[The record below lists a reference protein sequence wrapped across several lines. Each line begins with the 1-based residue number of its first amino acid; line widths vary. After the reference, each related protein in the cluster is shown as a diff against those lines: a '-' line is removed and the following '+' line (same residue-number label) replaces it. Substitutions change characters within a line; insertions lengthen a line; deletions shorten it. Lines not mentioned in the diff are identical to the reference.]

1 MSKLIIVVDNVQDWK
16 NYYPS
21 EDLITVQDYLAR
33 SGTYDAS
40 RTQVIN
46 LCRSY
51 RYLSHGY
58 YCSLLAEA
66 RDHKVLPS
74 VRTINDLRNKSIY
87 SLDIEDLNENL
98 HKVLARTG
106 QAGNSFTLKLFFG
119 QTDYE
124 PLEDLARQLFEQYAC
139 PILVV
144 EFTRDNANAWLIES
158 IKAGALNN
166 LTDTEEDRFA
176 EALNNFS
183 RKIWRKP
190 RSRKKYRYDMAILV
204 NREEKL
210 PPSDPGALAN
220 FIRVGRM
227 LGIDVELIGKKDFA
241 RLAEYDALF
250 IRETTA
256 INNHTYRFAKKA
268 ESEGMVVIDDPESIL
283 KCTNKVYLADL
294 LKENGVPAPRTE
306 IISKNRESDLDALAQ
321 TLGFPLV
328 LKIPDGSFSR
338 GIVKVNSPAE
348 LQTHAEQLF
357 RQSSLLLAQEFFY
370 TEYDWRIG
378 IINQKPIYAC
388 QYHMAR
394 GHWQIYSHQ
403 ESGKTVSGGFTTF
416 PVRDAPPAVVK
427 AAVKAANLIGNG
439 LYGVDVKQGDNK
451 VAVIEVNDNP
461 NIDSDVEDAYL
472 GEDLYRIILEEFIRR
487 LERKRLGL

>member
-1 MSKLIIVVDNVQDWK
+1 MSKLIIVVDNVQDWTS
-16 NYYPS
+16 YYPS

-33 SGTYDAS
+33 SGSYDAS

-51 RYLSHGY
+51 RYLSNGY

-66 RDHKVLPS
+66 RDQRVIPS

-98 HKVLARTG
+98 NKILARE
-106 QAGNSFTLKLFFG
+106 QQQSNEFTLKLFFG

-124 PLEDLARQLFEQYAC
+124 PMEDLARQLFEQYAC

-144 EFTRDNANAWLIES
+144 EFRKTDVWLIES
-158 IKAGALNN
+158 IKAGALNS
-166 LTDTEEDRFA
+166 LTDPEEDRFA
-176 EALNNFS
+176 NALNNFS

-190 RSRKKYRYDMAILV
+190 RSRKKYRYDLAILV
-204 NREEKL
+204 NRQEAM
-210 PPSDPGALAN
+210 PPSDPKAIAA
-220 FIRVGRM
+220 FMRVGRS
-227 LGIDVELIGKKDFA
+227 LGMDIDLVEKKDFA

-256 INNHTYRFAKKA
+256 ISNHTYRFAKKA
-268 ESEGMVVIDDPESIL
+268 ESEDMVVIDDPDSIL

-294 LKENGVPAPRTE
+294 LKANGVPIPRTV
-306 IISKNRESDLDALAQ
+306 IISRDRRRELETLGEE
-321 TLGFPLV
+321 LGFPIV

-338 GIVKVNSPAE
+338 GIVKVNSQPE
-348 LQTHAEQLF
+348 LLEQADILF

-378 IINQKPIYAC
+378 VLNQKPVFAC
-388 QYHMAR
+388 QYQMAR
-394 GHWQIYSHQ
+394 GHWQIYSH
-403 ESGKTVSGGFTTF
+403 EPGGKTTSGGFRTL
-416 PVRDAPPAVVK
+416 PVRDAPPQVVR
-427 AAVKAANLIGNG
+427 AAVKAANLIGTG
-439 LYGVDVKQGDNK
+439 LYGVDVKQAENK

-461 NIDSDVEDAYL
+461 NIDFGVEDAYL

-487 LERKRLGL
+487 LERKRMGF

>member
-1 MSKLIIVVDNVQDWK
+1 MSKLILVVDNVQDWTS
-16 NYYPS
+16 YYPS

-33 SGTYDAS
+33 SGSYDAS

-51 RYLSHGY
+51 RYLSNGY

-66 RDHKVLPS
+66 RDQRVIPS

-98 HKVLARTG
+98 NKILAKK
-106 QAGNSFTLKLFFG
+106 QQEAHEFTLKMFFG

-124 PLEDLARQLFEQYAC
+124 PLEDLARQLFEQYPC

-144 EFTRDNANAWLIES
+144 EFRKTDVWLIES
-158 IKAGALNN
+158 IKAGALNSLN
-166 LTDTEEDRFA
+166 DAEEDRFA
-176 EALNNFS
+176 DALNGFS

-190 RSRKKYRYDMAILV
+190 RSRKKYRYDLAMLI
-204 NREEKL
+204 NRQEAL
-210 PPSDPGALAN
+210 PPSNAKAIAS
-220 FIRVGRM
+220 FMRVGRS
-227 LGIDVELIGKKDFA
+227 LGMDIDLIEKKDFA

-256 INNHTYRFAKKA
+256 ISNHTYRFAKKA
-268 ESEGMVVIDDPESIL
+268 EGEDMVVIDDPDSIL

-294 LKENGVPAPRTE
+294 LKTNGVPTPKTV
-306 IISKNRESDLDALAQ
+306 IISRDRRRDLETLSQ
-321 TLGFPLV
+321 TLGFPIV

-338 GIVKVNSPAE
+338 GIVKVNSQRE
-348 LQTHAEQLF
+348 LLDQADILF
-357 RQSSLLLAQEFFY
+357 RQSSLLLAQEYFY

-378 IINQKPIYAC
+378 VLNQRPIFAC
-388 QYHMAR
+388 QYQMAR
-394 GHWQIYSHQ
+394 GHWQIYSHDAS
-403 ESGKTVSGGFTTF
+403 SGKTVSGGFHTM
-416 PVRDAPPAVVK
+416 PVRDAPVQVVR

-439 LYGVDVKQGDNK
+439 LYGVDVKQAESK
-451 VAVIEVNDNP
+451 IAVIEVNDNP
-461 NIDSDVEDAYL
+461 NIDYGIEDAYL
-472 GEDLYRIILEEFIRR
+472 GEDLYRIVLEEFIRR
-487 LERKRLGL
+487 LERKRMGF

>member
-16 NYYPS
+16 AYYPS

-46 LCRSY
+46 LCSSY
-51 RYLSHGY
+51 RYLSNGY

-66 RDHKVLPS
+66 REQRVIPS

-87 SLDIEDLNENL
+87 SLDIEDLNEKLNKIL
-98 HKVLARTG
+98 VKEA
-106 QAGNSFTLKLFFG
+106 QAQDRFTLKLFFG

-124 PLEDLARQLFEQYAC
+124 PLEDLARSLFEQYAC

-144 EFTRDNANAWLIES
+144 EFKKSDVWLIES
-158 IKAGALNN
+158 IKAGALSS
-166 LTDTEEDRFA
+166 LAEPEEDRFA
-176 EALNNFS
+176 EALNHFS

-190 RSRKKYRYDMAILV
+190 RSRKKYRYDLAILI
-204 NREEKL
+204 NREEAM
-210 PPSDPGALAN
+210 PPSDAKAIAT
-220 FIRVGRM
+220 FIRVGRT
-227 LGIDVELIGKKDFA
+227 LGMDIDLIEKKDFA

-256 INNHTYRFAKKA
+256 TNNHTYRFAKKA
-268 ESEGMVVIDDPESIL
+268 EGEDMVVIDDPDSIL

-294 LKENGVPAPRTE
+294 LKANGVPTPKTV
-306 IISKNRESDLDALAQ
+306 IISRDRRKDLDTLGEE
-321 TLGFPLV
+321 LGFPLV

-338 GIVKVNSPAE
+338 GIVKVNSQQE
-348 LQTHAEQLF
+348 LLEQADLLF
-357 RQSSLLLAQEFFY
+357 KQSSLLLSQEFFY

-378 IINQKPIYAC
+378 VLNQRPIFAC
-388 QYHMAR
+388 QYQMAR
-394 GHWQIYSHQ
+394 GHWQIYAHQ
-403 ESGKTVSGGFTTF
+403 PSGKTVSGDSRTM
-416 PVRDAPPAVVK
+416 PVRDAPPAVVR
-427 AAVKAANLIGNG
+427 AALKAANLIGNG
-439 LYGVDVKQGDNK
+439 FYGVDVKQAENK
-451 VAVIEVNDNP
+451 IAVIEVNDNP
-461 NIDSDVEDAYL
+461 SIDFGIEDAYL

-487 LERKRLGL
+487 LERKRMGF

>member
-1 MSKLIIVVDNVQDWK
+1 MSKLIIVVDNVQDWTS
-16 NYYPS
+16 YYPS

-51 RYLSHGY
+51 RYLSNGY

-66 RDHKVLPS
+66 RDQRVIPS

-98 HKVLARTG
+98 NKTLAKES
-106 QAGNSFTLKLFFG
+106 QENHYFTLKLFFG
-119 QTDYE
+119 QTDFD
-124 PLEDLARQLFEQYAC
+124 PLEDFARQLFEQYPC
-139 PILVV
+139 PILIV
-144 EFTRDNANAWLIES
+144 EFKKTDVWLVES
-158 IKAGALNN
+158 IKSGALNS
-166 LTDTEEDRFA
+166 LSDPEEDRFA
-176 EALNNFS
+176 EAMNQFS

-190 RSRKKYRYDMAILV
+190 RSRKKYRYDLAMLV
-204 NREEKL
+204 NREEAM
-210 PPSDPGALAN
+210 PPSDPKAIAT
-220 FIRVGRM
+220 FIRVGRS
-227 LGIDVELIGKKDFA
+227 LGMDIDLVEKKDFA

-256 INNHTYRFAKKA
+256 IGNHTYRFAKKA
-268 ESEGMVVIDDPESIL
+268 EGEDMVVIDDPDSIL

-294 LKENGVPAPRTE
+294 LKANGVPIPKTV
-306 IISKNRESDLDALAQ
+306 IISRDRRKDLEALG
-321 TLGFPLV
+321 TELGFPLV

-338 GIVKVNSPAE
+338 GIVKVNSQQE
-348 LQTHAEQLF
+348 LMDQADLLF
-357 RQSSLLLAQEFFY
+357 KQSSLLLAQEFFY

-378 IINQKPIYAC
+378 ILNQRPIFAC
-388 QYHMAR
+388 QYQMAR
-394 GHWQIYSHQ
+394 GHWQIYSH
-403 ESGKTVSGGFTTF
+403 EPSGKTVSGGSRTM
-416 PVRDAPPAVVK
+416 PVRDAPAQVIR
-427 AAVKAANLIGNG
+427 AAVKAANLIGHG
-439 LYGVDVKQGDNK
+439 LYGVDVKQAENK

-461 NIDSDVEDAYL
+461 NIDFGIEDAYL

-487 LERKRLGL
+487 LERKRMGF